1 MYSALYK
8 CNLKTYYWSRCEP
21 LSENV
26 DSTNLIWLL
35 RLLTRTIFEDCTL
48 KIYGVKGAMYV
59 DCSPN
64 EPNRLSRGLPQG
76 IIIIILA

>member
-8 CNLKTYYWSRCEP
+8 CNLKKYYCSRYEP

-26 DSTNLIWLL
+26 DSTNLIL
-35 RLLTRTIFEDCTL
+35 LLTRTIFEDCTL